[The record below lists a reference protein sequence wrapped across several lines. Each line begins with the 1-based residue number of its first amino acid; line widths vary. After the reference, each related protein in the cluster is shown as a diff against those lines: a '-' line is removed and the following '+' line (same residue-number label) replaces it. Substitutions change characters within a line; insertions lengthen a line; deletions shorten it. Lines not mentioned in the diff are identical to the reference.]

1 MPPQLVHQHEDAE
14 RIADEQRH
22 TVPSVLMIGEVQRR
36 TAPFVKMTEEAQRH
50 TAPFVRTIGEV
61 QKHNAFFVLMIGE
74 AQRHTAFF
82 ILMIG
87 EVQSAKDTLHPLQW
101 ASVRTHE
108 GITDIMPELSR
119 PTCCAAEQSN
129 HRLHATEASYS
140 KSTQHK
146 VTTRLHATEAPHSK
160 STQHK
165 VTTRLHAT
173 EASYSKST
181 QHKVT
186 TRLHAT
192 EAPHSKKY
200 TAQSDH
206 QTSCCKETGG
216 QSIRKEGRKEH
227 TTNKYTYWKWRFIPQ
242 DIYIC
247 MATCSPPQSG
257 PSPPPP
263 PPPPLNPLKTVSSP
277 LPMLH
282 CCTMQK

>member
-36 TAPFVKMTEEAQRH
+36 TAPFVKMTGEAQRH

-82 ILMIG
+82 VLMIG

-160 STQHK
+160 
-165 VTTRLHAT
+165 
-173 EASYSKST
+173 
-181 QHKVT
+181 
-186 TRLHAT
+186 
-192 EAPHSKKY
+192 KY

-227 TTNKYTYWKWRFIPQ
+227 TTNKYTYWKWHFIPQ
-242 DIYIC
+242 DIYIYVWQLVLPLNQ
-247 MATCSPPQSG
+247 AHLLLL
-257 PSPPPP
+257 PPPP
-263 PPPPLNPLKTVSSP
+263 PPNLI
-277 LPMLH
+277 H
-282 CCTMQK
+282 

>member
-36 TAPFVKMTEEAQRH
+36 TAPFVKMTEEVQRH

-82 ILMIG
+82 VLMIG

-146 VTTRLHATEAPHSK
+146 VTTRLHAVRKLEARASEK
-160 STQHK
+160 KEERNTQQIN
-165 VTTRLHAT
+165 T
-173 EASYSKST
+173 
-181 QHKVT
+181 
-186 TRLHAT
+186 
-192 EAPHSKKY
+192 P
-200 TAQSDH
+200 
-206 QTSCCKETGG
+206 TGNG
-216 QSIRKEGRKEH
+216 TLSPK
-227 TTNKYTYWKWRFIPQ
+227 TY
-242 DIYIC
+242 IYVWQLVLPLNQ
-247 MATCSPPQSG
+247 AHLL
-257 PSPPPP
+257 PPPP
-263 PPPPLNPLKTVSSP
+263 PPT
-277 LPMLH
+277 
-282 CCTMQK
+282 